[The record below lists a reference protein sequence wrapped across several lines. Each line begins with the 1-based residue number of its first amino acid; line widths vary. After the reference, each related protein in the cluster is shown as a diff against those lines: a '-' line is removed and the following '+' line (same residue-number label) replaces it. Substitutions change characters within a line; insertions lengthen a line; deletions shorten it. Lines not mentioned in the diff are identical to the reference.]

1 MNSDVANFQGWV
13 AARWAKARPGRRTQ
27 SDVPYD
33 LVAAL
38 GLAGETGE
46 VVELLK
52 KHLRDGKHPGFDL
65 LLELGDVLHYLTVIA
80 HAYNYSL
87 GDVMRANVEKLNDRD
102 TKRRGLDFHP

>member
-1 MNSDVANFQGWV
+1 MNTDATNFQRWV
-13 AARWAKARPGRRTQ
+13 AERWTPHSGWRAPSA
-27 SDVPYD
+27 VPYN

-52 KHLRDGKHPGFDL
+52 KHFRDGKDPGYDL
-65 LLELGDVLHYLTVIA
+65 LLELGDVLHYLTVIGQ
-80 HAYNYSL
+80 AYGFSL
-87 GDVMRANVEKLNDRD
+87 EDMMRANTHKLNDRD